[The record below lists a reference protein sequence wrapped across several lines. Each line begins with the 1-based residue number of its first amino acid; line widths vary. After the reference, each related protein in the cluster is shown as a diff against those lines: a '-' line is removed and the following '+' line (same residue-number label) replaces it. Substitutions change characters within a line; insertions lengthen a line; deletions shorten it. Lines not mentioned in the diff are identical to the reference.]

1 MGSLTHELP
10 LVIFTIA
17 AQMSVGSFIVLGLVH
32 VFNARVPAST
42 MDRIAD
48 PALFAIGPLLL
59 LGFIASTFHLG
70 SPMRAINAL
79 GHVGTSWLSNEI
91 LAGSV
96 FLVLGAA
103 FALMQWRK
111 IGTPR
116 LRQLVAV
123 LAALCGVVLVLCIS
137 QVYSLRTVPAWDTW
151 HTPVRF
157 WSTTLMLGSLAVGAV
172 LSLTAL
178 RSGHSHTKDAAR
190 ATSKE
195 RSLVGATAG
204 SGSTSAT
211 AIEADRPDEAHLD
224 DPRTDRERADD
235 DVAEALLMRT
245 IRGITIGAVA
255 ILGLGF
261 VAMPVYL
268 AQLGSHPDPAAAM
281 SLSVFTEM
289 HPGLAILYPLLIAA
303 GVVVLAILLSHLG
316 RRRGDTSRR
325 TVASMAVL
333 AFFLVL
339 AGEVLGRMF
348 FYASMFRTG
357 L

>member
-91 LAGSV
+91 LA
-96 FLVLGAA
+96 
-103 FALMQWRK
+103 
-111 IGTPR
+111 
-116 LRQLVAV
+116 
-123 LAALCGVVLVLCIS
+123 ALCGVVLVLCIS

-190 ATSKE
+190 ATSEE